1 MEQIKGINP
10 SSICISAFVSLKI
23 PVLTN
28 VSLPIAMGP
37 SYVKTTAF
45 LASLLLQL
53 IFLNIFTDRIFSVVG
68 FM

>member
-1 MEQIKGINP
+1 MEQIKGIN
-10 SSICISAFVSLKI
+10 SSSSFISAFAPLKI
-23 PVLTN
+23 PLLTN

-53 IFLNIFTDRIFSVVG
+53 IFLNILTDRIFSLVG